1 MCHTLYS
8 TLRAISDSNHSS
20 CLQEAQSTGKDEHVR
35 NSDGFI
41 SVVRKLRGHRGE
53 WSQVSTGQGQVS
65 TGQGQLSQ
73 ESQSTQANSSVTQ
86 GQNPDADL
94 TGSPGCFNLFS

>member
-8 TLRAISDSNHSS
+8 MLRAISDSNHSS

-53 WSQVSTGQGQVS
+53 WSQVSTGQGQ
-65 TGQGQLSQ
+65 LSQ